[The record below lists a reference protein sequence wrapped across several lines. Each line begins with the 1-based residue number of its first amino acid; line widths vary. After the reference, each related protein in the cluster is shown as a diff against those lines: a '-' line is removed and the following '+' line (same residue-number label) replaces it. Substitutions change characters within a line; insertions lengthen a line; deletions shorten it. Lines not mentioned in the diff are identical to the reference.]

1 MQEELNPQDLLDLAV
16 ERSQAIP
23 ITWDEYFG
31 YQKYLKDFPFYV
43 SDEGICKV
51 YVKGKEAW
59 IKRIC
64 SYVSVIEK
72 EVDRQGGQMQLVLEF
87 YNGKALVI
95 KRVERKL
102 LSKSE
107 IPALLQYGVSFLER
121 DSNDVLEYLLYSD
134 RKACIRCFHSEFGWR
149 KQDNGYAF
157 QLMELMLPKSGE
169 LERSQYR
176 GVIDVAPKGTL
187 TAWLDMVKQDV
198 LPFVPLTT
206 VMLLGFASP
215 VLAFLSQKNDLGS
228 PVFSLSNDSSKG
240 KTTAAMLAVSTFS
253 NPTMD
258 KGLLRSFHST
268 ENYLMSFLSTAS
280 SLPIAFDEAA
290 VYKGDMAKFLYLVAG
305 GVEKGRCAT
314 DASMKLQRSWNS
326 MIIATAEFDLVD
338 DHDPNGLKARCF
350 PIAEVLTKDAAQADR
365 IKRTVISNY
374 GVAGKRFVQWLLDN
388 KMDDMEQDYENSKQ
402 LLETLKTQSGSNSSS
417 LTPRILSKLAVVLQ
431 TAHYFTECFGLELDC
446 SQIEDYLLSL
456 EQKASVH
463 TDLAT
468 EALDCVLQEVGR
480 ASSRY
485 MTKEN
490 PNCQNAL
497 GKITRDMVGHKIIIL
512 KVELESIF
520 AKNGFQSTQILKRW
534 KQDGILESEPD
545 RLTKRFT
552 LNSGV
557 PAQSCYIL
565 CVKHEV
571 DSYKFFRKE
580 KKTIAVD
587 ITCTAEEYSSEISEE
602 ELYF

>member
-1 MQEELNPQDLLDLAV
+1 MQEDFNPQDLLYQALKS
-16 ERSQAIP
+16 SQAIP
-23 ITWDEYFG
+23 IGWDEYFS
-31 YQKYLKDFPFYV
+31 YQQDLADFPFFV
-43 SDEGICKV
+43 SEDGICKV
-51 YVKGKEAW
+51 YAKAKNAFV
-59 IKRIC
+59 KRIC
-64 SYVSVIEK
+64 SFLTVKEK
-72 EVDRQGGQMQLVLEF
+72 EIDRQSGQMQLVLEW
-87 YNGKALVI
+87 YNGKALVT

-107 IPALLQYGVSFLER
+107 IPALLQYGVSFLEK
-121 DSNDVLEYLLYSD
+121 DSNEVLEYLLHSD
-134 RKACIRCFHSEFGWR
+134 RKACIKCFHTQFGWS
-149 KQDNGYAF
+149 KQNDDYAF
-157 QLMELMLPKSGE
+157 QLEKLMLPKSGK

-176 GVIDVAPKGTL
+176 GGIDVAPKGDL
-187 TAWLDMVKQDV
+187 TVWLDMVKQDV
-198 LPFVPLTT
+198 LPFAPLTT

-215 VLAFLSQKNDLGS
+215 VLAFLNEKNDLGS
-228 PVFSLSNDSSKG
+228 PIFSLSNDSSKG
-240 KTTAAMLAVSTFS
+240 KTTAAMLAVSAFS

-258 KGLLRSFHST
+258 KGLLRSFNST

-314 DASMKLQRSWNS
+314 DASMKQQRSWNS

-338 DHDPNGLKARCF
+338 DHNPNGLKARCF
-350 PIAEVLTKDAAQADR
+350 PIAEALTKDATQADR
-365 IKRTVISNY
+365 IKRTIISNY

-468 EALDCVLQEVGR
+468 EALECILQEVGR

-490 PNCQNAL
+490 SNFQNAL
-497 GKITRDMVGHKIIIL
+497 GRIIRELYGHKIIIL
-512 KVELESIF
+512 KGELESVF
-520 AKNGFQSTQILKRW
+520 AKNGFQSTQILKQW
-534 KQDGILESEPD
+534 KQDGILEVERD
-545 RLTKRFT
+545 RLTKRVT
-552 LNSGV
+552 LHSGL
-557 PAQSCYIL
+557 PPQPCYIL
-565 CVKHEV
+565 CIKHEIDSHSLFRNEKQTIEV
-571 DSYKFFRKE
+571 DNYP
-580 KKTIAVD
+580 T
-587 ITCTAEEYSSEISEE
+587 EEYSSEISEE
-602 ELYF
+602 ELQF

>member
-1 MQEELNPQDLLDLAV
+1 MQEDFNPQDLLYQALKS
-16 ERSQAIP
+16 SQAIP
-23 ITWDEYFG
+23 IGWDEYFS
-31 YQKYLKDFPFYV
+31 YQQDLADFPFFV
-43 SDEGICKV
+43 SEDGICKV
-51 YVKGKEAW
+51 YAKAKNAFV
-59 IKRIC
+59 KRIC
-64 SYVSVIEK
+64 SFLTVKEK
-72 EVDRQGGQMQLVLEF
+72 EIDRQSGQMQLVLEF
-87 YNGKALVI
+87 YNGKVLVT

-107 IPALLQYGVSFLER
+107 IPTLLQYGVSFLEQ
-121 DSNDVLEYLLYSD
+121 DGNAVLEYLLDSD

-149 KQDNGYAF
+149 KQDNGCVF
-157 QLMELMLPKSGE
+157 QFAELIMPKSAR

-176 GVIDVAPKGTL
+176 GGIDVEPKGDL
-187 TAWLDMVKQDV
+187 TVWLDMVKQDV
-198 LPFVPLTT
+198 LPFAPLTT

-215 VLAFLSQKNDLGS
+215 ILAFLSQKNDLGS

-240 KTTAAMLAVSTFS
+240 KTTAAMLAVSAFS

-258 KGLLRSFHST
+258 KGLLRSFNST
-268 ENYLMSFLSTAS
+268 ENYLMSFLSTSS

-314 DASMKLQRSWNS
+314 DASMKQQRSWNS

-463 TDLAT
+463 TDLAA
-468 EALDCVLQEVGR
+468 EALDCVLQEV
-480 ASSRY
+480 ASSSSRY
-485 MTKEN
+485 ITKDN
-490 PNCQNAL
+490 PNCPNAL
-497 GKITRDMVGHKIIIL
+497 GKISEKTEGFEITIL
-512 KVELESIF
+512 KNETENLLR
-520 AKNGFQSTQILKRW
+520 KYGYHPLMILKQW
-534 KQDGILESEPD
+534 KKCGVMETEHD
-545 RLTKRFT
+545 RCCKRVT
-552 LNSGV
+552 LNSRL
-557 PAQSCYIL
+557 PAQQC
-565 CVKHEV
+565 CVLHINYV
-571 DSYKFFRKE
+571 D
-580 KKTIAVD
+580 TIETLHSRGIVPTTNLD
-587 ITCTAEEYSSEISEE
+587 YPTEEYSSEISED
-602 ELYF
+602 ELRF